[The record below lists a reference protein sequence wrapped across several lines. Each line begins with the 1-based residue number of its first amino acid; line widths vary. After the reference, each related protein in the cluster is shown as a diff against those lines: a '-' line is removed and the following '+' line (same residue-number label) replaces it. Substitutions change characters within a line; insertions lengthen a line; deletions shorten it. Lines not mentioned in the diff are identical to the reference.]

1 MSVVFTH
8 SSRIYVSSAYS
19 RGVCLDS
26 IILVVLAY
34 GVSIHTHI
42 NSHHIS
48 SSIFFLIT
56 VLLLV
61 RFGSAER
68 VNHIEVKMKEPPLLL
83 CHHARR
89 RNKHLRGKQI
99 ICLEVLNVTSDIIV
113 PVHDDSL
120 VTGSHLLSFA
130 GREHTSTTGTYR
142 YIPHR
147 NCRCGGS

>member
-1 MSVVFTH
+1 MSFLH
-8 SSRIYVSSAYS
+8 IHHEFSNISKRLSNESAYS

-42 NSHHIS
+42 NSRHIS

-61 RFGSAER
+61 RFGSADC
-68 VNHIEVKMKEPPLLL
+68 VNHIEVNMNEPPLL

-89 RNKHLRGKQI
+89 RNEHLRGKQK
-99 ICLEVLNVTSDIIV
+99 ICLEVLNVTSDIFV
-113 PVHDDSL
+113 PVYDDSL
-120 VTGSHLLSFA
+120 VTDRKPSFVVC
-130 GREHTSTTGTYR
+130 RQRTYKYYR

-147 NCRCGGS
+147 NCR

>member
-61 RFGSAER
+61 RFGSADC
-68 VNHIEVKMKEPPLLL
+68 VNHIEVS
-83 CHHARR
+83 HAQR

-99 ICLEVLNVTSDIIV
+99 IRLEVLNVTSDIIV
-113 PVHDDSL
+113 PVYDDSL
-120 VTGSHLLSFA
+120 VTGSHLTSFA
-130 GREHTSTTGTYR
+130 GREHTSNGTYR

-147 NCRCGGS
+147 NCNS